1 MIPSTQLKSYKS
13 YLKDYS
19 EETGRHPK
27 SRELAQAIKS
37 VLVRMT
43 VSRLESIAD
52 LSAYCD
58 HFSPKTSRQDLMA
71 LSKSLTISA
80 T

>member
-1 MIPSTQLKSYKS
+1 MIPFTQHKSYKS
-13 YLKDYS
+13 YLRDYS
-19 EETGRHPK
+19 LETGGDLKCR
-27 SRELAQAIKS
+27 RLAEAIKS

-52 LSAYCD
+52 LSACCD
-58 HFSPKTSRQDLMA
+58 HFSPRTNSHGLMA
-71 LSKSLTISA
+71 LSKSSIILA

>member
-1 MIPSTQLKSYKS
+1 MIPVTQYRSYKS
-13 YLKDYS
+13 YLRDYLL
-19 EETGRHPK
+19 ETGRDLK
-27 SRELAQAIKS
+27 CQDLAEAIKS

-43 VSRLESIAD
+43 VSRLESISD

-58 HFSPKTSRQDLMA
+58 HFSPKASRQDLMA